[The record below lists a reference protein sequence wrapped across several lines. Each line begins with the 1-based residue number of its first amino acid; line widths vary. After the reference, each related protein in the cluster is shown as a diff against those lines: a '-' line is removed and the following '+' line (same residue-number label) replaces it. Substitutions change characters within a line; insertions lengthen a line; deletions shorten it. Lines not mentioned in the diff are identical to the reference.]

1 MQFMLKKNKWYT
13 FLGLLFLLFL
23 LESASKQANSSLE
36 LGIKQEETE
45 KLLPVKGAFP
55 GWLDGVL
62 VRNSSIPIYQDSK
75 QISHPFDG
83 LAMLHGFDFR
93 KGQVFYTNR
102 FLLSKNYQAFR
113 EGNAENSGF
122 AKGSG
127 TSSANGVQ
135 NASVNVFKY
144 GNSYV
149 ALTEV
154 PLPARFD
161 LKSLETLGSFHYQ
174 DSLPQS
180 RIWES
185 AHPHLD
191 FSSKEI
197 INYFIEFGPQSHY
210 VLYRIPE
217 GSSSREAIA
226 RIPVHLPA
234 YMHSFAMTERYLI
247 LTEFPLVIHPLELM
261 HGKSFMQS
269 MKWQP
274 HQKTRF
280 LVIERS
286 SGLLVAEGETEPFFS
301 FHHANAYENGNE
313 IILDLVAYPDISMMA
328 DIFSGASASTDV
340 QPAWK
345 RRLMRYHFSL
355 PNKQISAEVL
365 LEKEVEFPRLDDR
378 LDGKKYRYLYLT
390 LLENEGGGLVK
401 VDHALREEKTWKQ
414 AGCKASEPI
423 FVPAPYAQAE
433 DEGVILSIVFNEK
446 EKASFLLALDG
457 QSFTEIARATLPFHI
472 PDSFHGQYFS
482 ESAFVPKAKE

>member
-1 MQFMLKKNKWYT
+1 MLKKSKWRG
-13 FLGLLFLLFL
+13 FFSLLILLLL
-23 LESASKQANSSLE
+23 LESASKQADSSLE

-45 KLLPVKGAFP
+45 KLLLVKGTFP
-55 GWLDGVL
+55 LWLDGVL
-62 VRNSSIPIYQDSK
+62 VRNSSIPIYQNGK

-102 FLLSKNYQAFR
+102 FLLSKNYQAFQ
-113 EGNAENSGF
+113 EGNVDNSGF
-122 AKGSG
+122 AKRSSS
-127 TSSANGVQ
+127 SSANGVQ

-161 LKSLETLGSFHYQ
+161 LKSLETLGSFRYQ

-191 FSSKEI
+191 FASKEI

-217 GSSSREAIA
+217 GSSSREVIA
-226 RIPVHLPA
+226 KLPINLPA

-247 LTEFPLVIHPLELM
+247 LTEFPLVIHPSELRQ
-261 HGKSFMQS
+261 GKSFMQS
-269 MKWQP
+269 MTWQP
-274 HQKTRF
+274 HQKTHF
-280 LVIERS
+280 LVIEKS
-286 SGLLVAEGETEPFFS
+286 SGLLVAEGDTDPFFS
-301 FHHANAYENGNE
+301 FHHANAYDNGNE
-313 IILDLVAYPDISMMA
+313 IILDLIAYPNISMMA
-328 DIFSGASASTDV
+328 DIFSEATVSLDV
-340 QPAWK
+340 SPIWK

-355 PNKQISAEVL
+355 PNKQISSEVL
-365 LEKEVEFPRLDDR
+365 LEKELEFPRLDDR

-390 LLENEGGGLVK
+390 LSEEREGGLVK
-401 VDHALREEKTWKQ
+401 FDHALREVKTWQ
-414 AGCKASEPI
+414 QTGCKASEPI
-423 FVPAPYAQAE
+423 FVPAPHAQAE
-433 DEGVILSIVFNEK
+433 DEGVVLSIVLNEK
-446 EKASFLLALDG
+446 ENTSFLLALDG
-457 QSFTEIARATLPFHI
+457 QSFMEIARATLPFHI

-482 ESAFVPKAKE
+482 ESTFISKAKR